1 LPLLVHCISRCNSCS
16 PTIKP
21 MTPVLLRLLVNG
33 DQGQDSRTTLFL
45 LNTGQRSSI
54 AWWRTTNHFVKWQMS
69 MVSRMKRSV
78 ASYFVSRSSVGAAPD
93 DGGEFGHLSQRLDR
107 ALDFAYPC
115 LIPEHS
121 MLPISG
127 SEDPYGLSDRLVP
140 AHVLPHHFSGTALVL
155 WLAHSPAFPF
165 QNKSG
170 AHYGASSAQ
179 ATHPRR
185 LPCLS
190 SRHHSLEGA
199 GPDPSPV
206 RPWREVKSRR
216 GARHPREHRGL
227 RLSQPAMRILRDH

>member
-1 LPLLVHCISRCNSCS
+1 MMREKYELKFHDCCVRMQRRNQHCSTEERVWARRDKRAGAGRRLRSERTKVLTILDSCTNNRTGTDGCRVLCHQFSPSSLPLLVHCISRCNSCS

-140 AHVLPHHFSGTALVL
+140 AHVLPHHFSGTA
-155 WLAHSPAFPF
+155 
-165 QNKSG
+165 
-170 AHYGASSAQ
+170 
-179 ATHPRR
+179 
-185 LPCLS
+185 
-190 SRHHSLEGA
+190 
-199 GPDPSPV
+199 
-206 RPWREVKSRR
+206 
-216 GARHPREHRGL
+216 
-227 RLSQPAMRILRDH
+227 